1 MALTIKF
8 STHEFYAGQE
18 SVAADF
24 YTRASEE
31 SVTNLASEGASTP
44 ELTQALCLIALKHL
58 KSKTPFPLGNAVMSL
73 PEFRPAT
80 G

>member
-1 MALTIKF
+1 MEF

-18 SVAADF
+18 SVAVDF

-44 ELTQALCLIALKHL
+44 ELTQALCLTALRHL
-58 KSKTPFPLGNAVMSL
+58 KSKSAYFFS
-73 PEFRPAT
+73 FSF
-80 G
+80 